1 MVVYI
6 KRDIRKNFVELD
18 QELPSE
24 LYSNLGT
31 TWEDYNSNKWVKLSE
46 EQVSFWKENPNA
58 KVQEVWNME
67 LTPVHVRDV
76 TDAKNEKKS
85 ELSRY
90 YHENLMNFKYNGTQV
105 WLYSDERLQKKNEA
119 EVLKNNGISEY
130 QLNNDLNIN
139 VDKAITLIDTMS
151 AREMNC
157 KKAMEDKKKEIDLL
171 EDIESV
177 DSVDVSLG
185 FPQEENVSDVDLDK
199 QQKVVQSNNEALQ
212 VISLMKATINTL
224 DLTDEQSL
232 SVKLLYPQWSEFI
245 GKQLKQNMKFQYNNN
260 LFKVL
265 QVEINPVLD
274 LDGYRPGEVGSEAL
288 YAEINEKHAGT
299 VDDPIPYNNNMELEE
314 GKYYIQDGITYLCTR
329 STGQPVYNPLSGLV
343 GIYVEVAE

>member
-6 KRDIRKNFVELD
+6 KRDVRKTFVELEE
-18 QELPSE
+18 ELPSE
-24 LYSNLGT
+24 LYNNLGNS
-31 TWEDYNSNKWVKLSE
+31 WEDYNSNKWVKLSE

-76 TDAKNEKKS
+76 TGAKNEKKS

-130 QLNNDLNIN
+130 QLSNDLNIN

-199 QQKVVQSNNEALQ
+199 QQKVVQSNSQ
-212 VISLMKATINTL
+212 
-224 DLTDEQSL
+224 
-232 SVKLLYPQWSEFI
+232 
-245 GKQLKQNMKFQYNNN
+245 
-260 LFKVL
+260 
-265 QVEINPVLD
+265 
-274 LDGYRPGEVGSEAL
+274 
-288 YAEINEKHAGT
+288 
-299 VDDPIPYNNNMELEE
+299 
-314 GKYYIQDGITYLCTR
+314 
-329 STGQPVYNPLSGLV
+329 
-343 GIYVEVAE
+343 